1 MKYEIVQ
8 EVYYNHKG
16 KKENGEYVIR
26 YQRNILGFKWYK
38 FITHTEN
45 PKPFIYHAIKTRF
58 ESVKSAKK
66 YIKNVL
72 KVGGKTQKTEYI
84 VKGSISKS
92 KKK

>member
-1 MKYEIVQ
+1 MKYEIVR

-45 PKPFIYHAIKTRF
+45 PMPFIYNKVKTRF
-58 ESVKSAKK
+58 ESVKSANK

-72 KVGGKTQKTEYI
+72 KVGGKTQKTDY
-84 VKGSISKS
+84 VKVK
-92 KKK
+92 

>member
-38 FITHTEN
+38 FITHTES
-45 PKPFIYHAIKTRF
+45 PMPGIYSTVKTSF

-72 KVGGKTQKTEYI
+72 KTGKKTQKTDFI
-84 VKGSISKS
+84 KVK
-92 KKK
+92 

>member
-1 MKYEIVQ
+1 MKYEIVR

-16 KKENGEYVIR
+16 KKENGEYLIR

-38 FITHTEN
+38 FISHMESLDPN
-45 PKPFIYHAIKTRF
+45 ISFKVKTRF

-72 KVGGKTQKTEYI
+72 KTGKKTQKTDFI
-84 VKGSISKS
+84 KVK
-92 KKK
+92 

>member
-16 KKENGEYVIR
+16 KKEKGEYLIR
-26 YQRNILGFKWYK
+26 YQRNILGFKWYE
-38 FITHTEN
+38 FIRHTES
-45 PKPFIYHAIKTRF
+45 PTPVTIIKFKTRF

-84 VKGSISKS
+84 VKGSK
-92 KKK
+92 